1 MRDKNMVTAERRDLV
16 TCDLCGKVDE
26 GIAFKK
32 KILWIFPVEIEV
44 CEGCISRLFKKFRKR
59 K

>member
-1 MRDKNMVTAERRDLV
+1 MTASAERRSIV
-16 TCDLCGKVDE
+16 TCDLCGNIDE

-32 KILWIFPVEIEV
+32 KILWIFTVEIEV
-44 CEGCISRLFKKFRKR
+44 CERCYSKYFKTFRKT